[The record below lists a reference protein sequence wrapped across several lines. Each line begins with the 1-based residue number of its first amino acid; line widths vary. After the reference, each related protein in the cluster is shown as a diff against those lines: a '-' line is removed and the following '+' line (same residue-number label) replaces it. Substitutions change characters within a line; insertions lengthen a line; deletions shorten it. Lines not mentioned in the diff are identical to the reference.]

1 MRLFIALKLPADV
14 LDELAAVQQRLRR
27 TEAHPVKWVTPQSIH
42 LTLQFLGEVPEEQL
56 PALLQA
62 LEEVRTMAAQ
72 RPAPQLRLA
81 EAGAFPN
88 LRRPQTLW
96 VGIAGELEGLT
107 RLHQSVIRATEP
119 LGFQPETRPFRA
131 HLTLGR
137 VRREATPAQRAA
149 LGSALGSLSPPR
161 SVAWQSGYPLLFQST
176 LTPTG
181 SIYTELGPA

>member
-14 LDELAAVQQRLRR
+14 LHELAAVQQRLRR
-27 TEAHPVKWVTPQSIH
+27 AESHPVRWVAPQSIH
-42 LTLQFLGEVPEEQL
+42 LTLQFLGEVPEAQL
-56 PALLQA
+56 PAILQA
-62 LEEVRTMAAQ
+62 LAAVRTTVAQ
-72 RPAPQLRLA
+72 RPPVQLRLA

-96 VGIAGELEGLT
+96 VGIAGNLEELT
-107 RLHQSVIRATEP
+107 RLQQLVIAATES
-119 LGFQPETRPFRA
+119 LGFQPGTRSFRA

-137 VRREATPAQRAA
+137 VRRAATLPQRTA
-149 LGSALGSLSPPR
+149 LGTALGTLPSLRP
-161 SVAWQSGYPLLFQST
+161 VAWQSGYPLLFQST

>member
-1 MRLFIALKLPADV
+1 MRLFIALKLPTDV
-14 LDELAAVQQRLRR
+14 RDELAAVQQRLRH
-27 TEAHPVKWVTPQSIH
+27 TEAHPVKWVAPQSIH
-42 LTLQFLGEVPEEQL
+42 LTLQFLGEVPEAQL
-56 PALLQA
+56 PAILQA
-62 LEEVRTMAAQ
+62 LEAVRTTAAQ
-72 RPAPQLRLA
+72 RSPLRLA

-107 RLHQSVIRATEP
+107 RLHQAVIAATEP
-119 LGFQPETRPFRA
+119 LGFQLETRPFRA

-137 VRREATPAQRAA
+137 VRREATPAQRVA
-149 LGSALGSLSPPR
+149 LGTALGSLSPPR
-161 SVAWQSGYPLLFQST
+161 SVTWQSGHPLLFRST

>member
-1 MRLFIALKLPADV
+1 MRLFIALKLPTDV
-14 LDELAAVQQRLRR
+14 RDELATVQQRLRR
-27 TEAHPVKWVTPQSIH
+27 TEAHPVKWVAPQSIH
-42 LTLQFLGEVPEEQL
+42 LTLQFLGEVPEAQL
-56 PALLQA
+56 PAILQA
-62 LEEVRTMAAQ
+62 LEAVRTMAAQ
-72 RPAPQLRLA
+72 CPPLQLRLTD
-81 EAGAFPN
+81 AGAFPN

-107 RLHQSVIRATEP
+107 RLHQAVIAATEP

-149 LGSALGSLSPPR
+149 LGTALGSLSPPR
-161 SVAWQSGYPLLFQST
+161 SIAWQSGYPLLFRST
-176 LTPTG
+176 LTPMG

>member
-1 MRLFIALKLPADV
+1 MRLFIALKLPAEV
-14 LDELAAVQQRLRR
+14 LDELTAVQQRLRR
-27 TEAHPVKWVTPQSIH
+27 TEAHPVKWVAPQSIH
-42 LTLQFLGEVPEEQL
+42 LTLQFLGEVPEAHL
-56 PALLQA
+56 PAILQA
-62 LEEVRTMAAQ
+62 LEEVRDAAAHQ
-72 RPAPQLRLA
+72 SPLRLRLA
-81 EAGAFPN
+81 AAGAFPN

-96 VGIAGELEGLT
+96 VGMAGELEGLT
-107 RLHQSVIRATEP
+107 RLHQAVIAATEP

-161 SVAWQSGYPLLFQST
+161 SITWQSGHPLLFKST